1 VALHCFGWIFLPV
14 DEATEGPGLY
24 MRLCASV
31 LLSCAKELSARATC
45 RDDRRPEEGQ
55 RVRSFHA
62 IPTAAGGITRLAHAR
77 ASEAGIDLKPLLK
90 KAGLRE
96 QQIGDRDT
104 RLDVRHQ
111 IRFLNLVA
119 NALPDELLG
128 FHLAQPVD
136 LRELGWLYYVAASS
150 ETLGEALR
158 RTARYSSMVNEGVSV
173 KYLEGE
179 DIKISFDYIGIARHS
194 DRHQIEFLTTVLIRL
209 CRHLTGRRL
218 VPIRARFTHHRDS
231 EFSEFAA
238 FYGGDVEFG
247 ATMDEVAFAM
257 TTKHLPLVSADTYLN
272 ELLIASCEEALSRR
286 PTNRGP
292 FRSQVENAIVPLLP
306 HGKARA
312 AEIARRLGLGQRTFA
327 RRLAMEG
334 LTFSEVL
341 ESLRRELAEQYL
353 ADSGLSISQ
362 IAWILG
368 YRENSAFAHAF
379 KRWTGKTPREARAQ
393 QGATQRGA
401 V

>member
-1 VALHCFGWIFLPV
+1 L
-14 DEATEGPGLY
+14 
-24 MRLCASV
+24 
-31 LLSCAKELSARATC
+31 KE
-45 RDDRRPEEGQ
+45 
-55 RVRSFHA
+55 
-62 IPTAAGGITRLAHAR
+62 
-77 ASEAGIDLKPLLK
+77 
-90 KAGLRE
+90 AGLRE
-96 QQIGDRDT
+96 RQIENRDA

-158 RTARYSSMVNEGVSV
+158 RGARYSSMVNEGVSV

-194 DRHQIEFLTTVLIRL
+194 DRHQIEFLMTVLIRL

-231 EFSEFAA
+231 EFSEVAA

-257 TTKHLPLVSADTYLN
+257 TTKHLPLVSADPYLN

-306 HGKARA
+306 HGKVRA
-312 AEIARRLGLGQRTFA
+312 GEIARRLGLGQRTFA
-327 RRLAMEG
+327 RG
-334 LTFSEVL
+334 S
-341 ESLRRELAEQYL
+341 
-353 ADSGLSISQ
+353 
-362 IAWILG
+362 
-368 YRENSAFAHAF
+368 
-379 KRWTGKTPREARAQ
+379 PRKA
-393 QGATQRGA
+393 
-401 V
+401 

>member
-1 VALHCFGWIFLPV
+1 
-14 DEATEGPGLY
+14 
-24 MRLCASV
+24 M
-31 LLSCAKELSARATC
+31 
-45 RDDRRPEEGQ
+45 
-55 RVRSFHA
+55 RSFHA

-257 TTKHLPLVSADTYLN
+257 TTKHLPLVSADPYLN

-334 LTFSEVL
+334 KQRIRACIQALDGENTAGGPRATGSHAARRGLTTNRAGASHACGKTVA
-341 ESLRRELAEQYL
+341 LRRSSKVIRDTYPQ
-353 ADSGLSISQ
+353 
-362 IAWILG
+362 
-368 YRENSAFAHAF
+368 RHRPR
-379 KRWTGKTPREARAQ
+379 KRTIQ
-393 QGATQRGA
+393 
-401 V
+401 